1 MIKSFYSSL
10 EETTLENKE
19 IQLFSLNDAFN
30 SYSMPIE
37 PELACN
43 TKSNDNKIKHANNGS
58 LFTYLLATVMENS
71 KENKMSSELPFSRL
85 KMGDR
90 KQGNP

>member
-1 MIKSFYSSL
+1 ML
-10 EETTLENKE
+10 
-19 IQLFSLNDAFN
+19 QFSEQN
-30 SYSMPIE
+30 S
-37 PELACN
+37 
-43 TKSNDNKIKHANNGS
+43 NNGS

-71 KENKMSSELPFSRL
+71 KENKMSSELPISRL